1 MNRFGSDDVLLPTDV
16 EDRNYAR
23 DLQNTNQEVE
33 EWEKVLT
40 KAVTGINHAI
50 QFDRDTM
57 AVLKGRC
64 VSFDIRK
71 DRVLIG
77 RSTQKHRVDVNLSYE
92 GRESFYC
99 SLFITNIIQTN

>member
-1 MNRFGSDDVLLPTDV
+1 MNRYGHDDLLLPTDV
-16 EDRNYAR
+16 EDRNFMR
-23 DLQNTNQEVE
+23 ELQGANLEVE
-33 EWEKVLT
+33 EWERVLT

-77 RSTQKHRVDVNLSYE
+77 RSTQKHRVDVNLTYE
-92 GRESFYC
+92 GRKLFY
-99 SLFITNIIQTN
+99 F